1 MARAVI
7 YGIPVSPGLA
17 LGAIRR
23 LHGAPRGEH
32 RRIADEAV
40 PAEEEALRAAAARV
54 RAELEATLADMPP
67 SLADY
72 AEIVGAQMELA
83 SDPRLVGTALARIRH
98 RKICAAWALEETVE
112 ELCELFRGMD
122 DPYLRDRAQDVRAM
136 GLRLGEALQGEAS
149 GAGGFREDA
158 GILVAEDLAP
168 ADVMELE
175 GGTVLAILTAEGG
188 PTSHTAILARSLRVP
203 ALVGVTG
210 LPEAARDGE
219 TAIVD
224 GLSGRVLLTPDEA
237 DLARYAE
244 RKAAYGQWEAH
255 ARQAAQRPAESRD
268 GVALS
273 VRANLENAAEL
284 GDIDECGA
292 DGVGLYRTEFSY
304 LGRELPGEDELFGEY
319 AAVAARLAPRPVIF
333 RTLDVG
339 ADKALAAHAALREPN
354 PALGL
359 RGIRFCLAHED
370 MFRTQLRALLRA
382 GVAGNVALMLP
393 MITDA
398 REVRSVRR
406 ILHELRQELAAGGV
420 AHAAH
425 LPLGVMIETPAAILT
440 ADTLARECDFFSIG
454 TNDLIHY
461 LMAIDRNNRHVAYL
475 HEPLHPAVVRSL
487 KRVVDA
493 AHREGIPVSVCGEFA
508 ADPYGVA
515 LLLGM
520 GVDALSAAPRF
531 VPGIKH
537 MLRKLSADGCA
548 ELVHTVLN
556 LPDAAA
562 GRQLIHER
570 LHRVLGQELAFL
582 STNHAKPGLP

>member
-23 LHGAPRGEH
+23 LHDASCGE
-32 RRIADEAV
+32 RRNIAGEAI
-40 PAEEEALRAAAARV
+40 PAEEEALHRAVAAV
-54 RAELEATLADMPP
+54 RAGLEKTLAALPP
-67 SLADY
+67 ALADY
-72 AEIVGAQMELA
+72 GEIVAAQMELA
-83 SDPRLVGTALARIRH
+83 SDPRLMGTALARIRH

-136 GLRLGEALQGEAS
+136 GLRLAEALRGGSAPRGDAS
-149 GAGGFREDA
+149 A
-158 GILVAEDLAP
+158 GILVAEDLSP
-168 ADVMELE
+168 ADVMELDTA
-175 GGTVLAILTAEGG
+175 GVLGILTAEGG

-210 LPEAARDGE
+210 LTEAARDGE
-219 TAIVD
+219 NVIVD
-224 GLSGRVLLTPDEA
+224 GLSGCVLLAPDEA
-237 DLARYAE
+237 DLARYRE
-244 RKAAYGQWEAH
+244 RKAAYESFELEA
-255 ARQAAQRPAESRD
+255 RAAAVHPAESRD
-268 GVALS
+268 GVRVA
-273 VRANLENAAEL
+273 VRANLENAREL
-284 GDIDECGA
+284 DDLAASGP

-304 LGRELPGEDELFGEY
+304 LGRELPGEEELFAEY
-319 AAVAARLAPRPVIF
+319 AAVAARVAPQPVIF

-339 ADKALAAHAALREPN
+339 ADKALAAHASLREPN

-359 RGIRFCLAHED
+359 RGIRFCLARED

-382 GVAGNVALMLP
+382 GVTGNVALMLP
-393 MITDA
+393 MITDC

-406 ILHELRQELAAGGV
+406 ILHELRHELAAAGL

-425 LPLGVMIETPAAILT
+425 LPLGVMVETPAAVLT
-440 ADTLARECDFFSIG
+440 ADSLARECDFFSIG
-454 TNDLIHY
+454 TNDLFHY

-487 KRVVDA
+487 KQVVDA

-520 GVDALSAAPRF
+520 GIDALSAAPRF

-537 MLRKLSADGCA
+537 MLRKLDADGCA
-548 ELVHTVLN
+548 ELVHTVLT
-556 LPDAAA
+556 LPDAATS
-562 GRQLIHER
+562 REVIHER
-570 LHRVLGQELAFL
+570 LRRALGQELSFL
-582 STNHAKPGLP
+582 ATNHATPGTP

>member
-7 YGIPVSPGLA
+7 YGIPVSPGLT
-17 LGAIRR
+17 LGPIRR
-23 LHGAPRGEH
+23 LHGFSRGE
-32 RRIADEAV
+32 RRHVAAEAV
-40 PAEEEALRAAAARV
+40 PAEEDALRRAVDGV
-54 RAELEATLADMPP
+54 RAGLAKTLAALPP
-67 SLADY
+67 ALADY
-72 AEIVGAQMELA
+72 GEIVAAQMELA
-83 SDPRLVGTALARIRH
+83 RDPRLLGTALARIRH

-112 ELCELFRGMD
+112 ELCELFRSMD

-136 GLRLGEALQGEAS
+136 GLRLADALRGGPGPRSGEE
-149 GAGGFREDA
+149 A
-158 GILVAEDLAP
+158 GILVAEDLSP
-168 ADVMELE
+168 ADVMELATDSIL
-175 GGTVLAILTAEGG
+175 GILTAEGG

-210 LPEAARDGE
+210 LPETARDGE

-224 GLSGRVLLTPDEA
+224 GLSGRVLLTPDAA
-237 DLARYAE
+237 DLANYQE
-244 RKAAYGQWEAH
+244 RKAAYESFE
-255 ARQAAQRPAESRD
+255 RQARAAAVHPAESRD
-268 GVALS
+268 GVRVA
-273 VRANLENAAEL
+273 VRANLENAKEL
-284 GDIDECGA
+284 EDLTACGP

-304 LGRELPGEDELFGEY
+304 LGRELPGEDELFAEY
-319 AAVAARLAPRPVIF
+319 AAVAARLSPQPVIF

-339 ADKALAAHAALREPN
+339 ADKALSAHAALREPN

-359 RGIRFCLAHED
+359 RGIRFCLAQED

-382 GVAGNVALMLP
+382 GATGNVALMLP
-393 MITDA
+393 MITDC

-406 ILHELRQELAAGGV
+406 ILHELRHELAAAGV

-425 LPLGVMIETPAAILT
+425 LPLGVMVETPAAVLT
-440 ADTLARECDFFSIG
+440 AESLARECDFFSIG

-487 KRVVDA
+487 KQVVDA

-548 ELVHTVLN
+548 ELVHTVLHQ
-556 LPDAAA
+556 PDAAS

-582 STNHAKPGLP
+582 ANNHAKPGLP